1 MKQVLVGQEMYQEQE
16 NSHLKYPDHVTLFL
30 HLQSGSIKLSH
41 SSKSVSKFNITP
53 NITHKRKSKTDFLMN
68 MNS

>member
-1 MKQVLVGQEMYQEQE
+1 MKQVLVGQEMYREQE
-16 NSHLKYPDHVTLFL
+16 NSHLEYPDHVTLFL

-53 NITHKRKSKTDFLMN
+53 T
-68 MNS
+68 